1 MPIYVY
7 LDGCERSLVETPEEA
22 LHLLPPLRGHLG
34 SRLRRRCGGPLQE
47 EKPESDDEGDQARSH
62 RCHCALR
69 GTILQLVLQAV
80 CSAQRRPN
88 VLAFYRGSRSSS
100 DVHDGRPGSAL
111 LWTRQSIF
119 RPYAPFIGE
128 CATPQVSASGS
139 WKFQLTTGPLSVS
152 QALQRTCLSLFHQ
165 MLSAKSD
172 ELEYSKEHTTIGF
185 GSVRAYCQIVT
196 TISVT
201 LKRQDNVNP
210 V

>member
-34 SRLRRRCGGPLQE
+34 SRLRRRCGRPLQE

-100 DVHDGRPGSAL
+100 DVFFCLIVDVSKYFPAVCSVHR
-111 LWTRQSIF
+111 RMC
-119 RPYAPFIGE
+119 YAIG
-128 CATPQVSASGS
+128 V
-139 WKFQLTTGPLSVS
+139 
-152 QALQRTCLSLFHQ
+152 
-165 MLSAKSD
+165 
-172 ELEYSKEHTTIGF
+172 
-185 GSVRAYCQIVT
+185 SVRFMEVSTDDRSIERILGSSAHLFIFVPPNAQCKI
-196 TISVT
+196 
-201 LKRQDNVNP
+201 
-210 V
+210 